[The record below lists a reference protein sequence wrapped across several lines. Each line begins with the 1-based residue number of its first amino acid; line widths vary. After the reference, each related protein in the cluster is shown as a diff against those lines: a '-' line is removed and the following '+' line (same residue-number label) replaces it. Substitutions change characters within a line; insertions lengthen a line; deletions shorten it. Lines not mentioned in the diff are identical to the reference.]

1 MLQGTLITGLGLFVL
16 GLSLF
21 LTRRNIIMALMGIE
35 LMLNAANI
43 NFVAFAQFDKGELNG
58 QVIAIFVMAL
68 AAAETAIALAI
79 ILLVYRHFN
88 TLNLDE
94 IHKEK

>member
-1 MLQGTLITGLGLFVL
+1 MIQSTLLAGLAIFIL

-43 NFVAFAQFDKGELNG
+43 NFITFAQFDQNGLNG
-58 QVIAIFVMAL
+58 QVVSIFVMAL
-68 AAAETAIALAI
+68 AAAETAVALAI
-79 ILLVYRHFN
+79 VLLVYRHFN

-94 IHKEK
+94 IHKE

>member
-1 MLQGTLITGLGLFVL
+1 MIQSTLLAGLAIFIL

-43 NFVAFAQFDKGELNG
+43 NFITFAQFDQNGLNG
-58 QVIAIFVMAL
+58 QVVSIFIMAL
-68 AAAETAIALAI
+68 AAAETAVALAI
-79 ILLVYRHFN
+79 VLLVYRHFN

-94 IHKEK
+94 VHKE

>member
-1 MLQGTLITGLGLFVL
+1 MIQSTLLAGLAIFIL

-43 NFVAFAQFDKGELNG
+43 NFVTFAQFDKGELNG
-58 QVIAIFVMAL
+58 QIISIFVMAL
-68 AAAETAIALAI
+68 AAAETAVALGI
-79 ILLVYRHFN
+79 VLLVYRHFN

-94 IHKEK
+94 VHKD

>member
-1 MLQGTLITGLGLFVL
+1 MIQSTLLAGLAIFIL

-43 NFVAFAQFDKGELNG
+43 NFVTFAQFDQNGLNG
-58 QVIAIFVMAL
+58 QVVSIFVMAL
-68 AAAETAIALAI
+68 AAAETAVALAI

-94 IHKEK
+94 VHKE